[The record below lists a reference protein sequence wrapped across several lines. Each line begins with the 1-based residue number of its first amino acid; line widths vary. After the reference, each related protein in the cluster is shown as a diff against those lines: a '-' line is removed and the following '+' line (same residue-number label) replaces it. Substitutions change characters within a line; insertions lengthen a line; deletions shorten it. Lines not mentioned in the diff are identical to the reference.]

1 MDSCANCLEP
11 ALFVYSA
18 NSTEHT
24 FFCADHLPRFLYSQR
39 DLGLLP
45 TTAQFEVTRKET
57 LALLSGQEPTI
68 KETPVEAAKTPR
80 KASSTAKD
88 SGASPEGPA
97 PSE

>member
-1 MDSCANCLEP
+1 MDICANCREP
-11 ALFVYSA
+11 ALFVYST

-39 DLGLLP
+39 DSGLLP

-57 LALLSGQEPTI
+57 LTLLSGQEVAPTGS
-68 KETPVEAAKTPR
+68 T
-80 KASSTAKD
+80 SSTAKN
-88 SGASPEGPA
+88 SKASTEEPT